1 MVADINGWND
11 RTISEF
17 RANAGYVAWSSDS
30 DLAEGRPVPP
40 RLAAF
45 DVCQGV
51 PIILVHHTGAKTGIE
66 RVNPLMYQAVGADF
80 AVFATYGGSPRHP
93 MWYRNL
99 MANPR
104 GIVEHGPD
112 RVLVHARPAEG
123 AERERIWRKQVALMP
138 AFAAFEAAAGRQIP
152 VVLLTRA
159 HGSDRRANI
168 GSWSVE

>member
-11 RTISEF
+11 RIISEF
-17 RANAGYVAWSSDS
+17 RANAGHVAWSSDS

-66 RVNPLMYQAVGADF
+66 RVNPLMYQAVGDDF

-93 MWYRNL
+93 AWYRNL
-99 MANPR
+99 TANPT
-104 GIVEHGPD
+104 GIVEVGTD
-112 RVLVHARPAEG
+112 RVPVLARPSAG

-138 AFAAFEAAAGRQIP
+138 AFAEFGAAAGRQIP
-152 VVLLTRA
+152 VVLLKRG
-159 HGSDRRANI
+159 HGSDRRANV
-168 GSWSVE
+168 GSSLVE